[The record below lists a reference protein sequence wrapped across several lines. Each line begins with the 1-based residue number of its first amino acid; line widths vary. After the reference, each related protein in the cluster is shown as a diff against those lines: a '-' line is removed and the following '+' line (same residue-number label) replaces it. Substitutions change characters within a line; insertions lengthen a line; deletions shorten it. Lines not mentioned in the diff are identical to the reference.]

1 MSQMCSAKTKKGTRC
16 QARAIAGS
24 SLCAFHAN
32 PDRAA
37 ELGRI
42 GGRKNRHFVETEVVN
57 VTPPSTPEEVK
68 NLLSQAMA
76 DVRARKLEPGVAS
89 TITYMASVLLKAMD
103 DTDTHRRL
111 SRLEG
116 RVLEGEAKESEDQ
129 R

>member
-1 MSQMCSAKTKKGTRC
+1 MPSISQMCSAKTKRGTRC
-16 QARAIAGS
+16 QARPVAGS
-24 SLCAFHAN
+24 SLCALHAN

-42 GGRKNRHFVETEVVN
+42 GGRKNRHYFETDDIDVI
-57 VTPPSTPEEVK
+57 PPSTPEEVK

-76 DVRARKLEPGVAS
+76 DVRAKKLTPGIAG
-89 TITYMASVLLKAMD
+89 TLTYMASVLLKAMD

-116 RVLEGEAKESEDQ
+116 KLKESEDQ
-129 R
+129 G